1 MYQPKMS
8 LTPEQ
13 LEILQGKQGETKA
26 KMMESLVMFGDIFD
40 APRLI
45 PLDYKGGH
53 LVTSFGLGLLTP
65 VYKMMDEIIGA
76 GLRVDGYFTADPRPL
91 DYQHV
96 KSGLVEKLVFNHF
109 LYSNQ
114 APYEKQLKQLGL
126 RDDNAFTC
134 ACYLDEVGNI
144 PAKGDVLS
152 WAESSAV
159 VYANSVLGARCN
171 RNSGVIELIGS
182 LLGYV
187 PEFGLVTDAGRRAT
201 WKVTVKTTHKPEA
214 QILGSAIGMKVLEDV
229 PYVVGLDAWLGEAI
243 TDEVKAY
250 FKDFGAA
257 TASNGSVGLYHIEN
271 LTPEAKE
278 QGSALLAQDYQEYI
292 IDDAELER
300 VYKSYPIM
308 WAAPEKDGDIAFIG
322 CPHLSFAQL
331 NEWTQKL
338 SDGLAETGK
347 AKLAVQTV
355 LTSAPDVIEKFKQ
368 TPAYA
373 TLCETGAS
381 LSYICPLM
389 YTNNPITKK
398 YRIMTCSNKLRT
410 YSMARYYKSD
420 DLLDILV
427 GKEVK

>member
-1 MYQPKMS
+1 MYQPKMT
-8 LTPEQ
+8 LTAEQ
-13 LEILQGKQGETKA
+13 MDILQGKQGETKA
-26 KMMESLVMFGDIFD
+26 KMMESLVMFGDIFE
-40 APRLI
+40 APRLVK
-45 PLDYKGGH
+45 LDYKGGH
-53 LVTSFGLGLLTP
+53 IVTSFGLGLLTP
-65 VYKMMDEIIGA
+65 VYKMMDELIAEGMC
-76 GLRVDGYFTADPRPL
+76 VDGYFTADPRPL
-91 DYQHV
+91 DYENV

-109 LYSNQ
+109 LYSKQ
-114 APYEKQLKQLGL
+114 EPYEKQLKKLGL
-126 RDDNAFTC
+126 RDDKAFTC

-144 PAKGDVLS
+144 PQQGDVLS

-187 PEFGLVTDAGRRAT
+187 PEFGLVTEEGRRAT
-201 WKVTVKTTHKPEA
+201 WKVTVKTTQKPEA
-214 QILGSAIGMKVLEDV
+214 QVLGSAIGMKVLEDV
-229 PYVVGLDAWLGEAI
+229 PYVVGMDQWLGDDL
-243 TDEVKAY
+243 TDDVKAY

-257 TASNGSVGLYHIEN
+257 TASNGSVGLYHIDN

-278 QGSALLAQDYQEYI
+278 QGETLLEDNYQEYV

-300 VYKSYPIM
+300 VYRSYPIM
-308 WAAPEKDGDIAFIG
+308 WAEPEKDGDMAFIG

-331 NEWTQKL
+331 NEWTDKL
-338 SDGLAETGK
+338 CQGLAETGK
-347 AKLAVQTV
+347 STV
-355 LTSAPDVIEKFKQ
+355 TVKTILTSAPNVIEKFKQ
-368 TPAYA
+368 TPKYKELLA
-373 TLCETGAS
+373 TGAK

-420 DLLDILV
+420 DLLNILV